1 MSSSATDGL
10 ATGLGWTNS
19 TRGHQ
24 VHGKPPLEL
33 CTCQEKNW
41 ELLAQNEAV
50 GLTERS
56 SEGDQ

>member
-1 MSSSATDGL
+1 M
-10 ATGLGWTNS
+10 
-19 TRGHQ
+19 
-24 VHGKPPLEL
+24 HGKPPLEL

-50 GLTERS
+50 GRTERS